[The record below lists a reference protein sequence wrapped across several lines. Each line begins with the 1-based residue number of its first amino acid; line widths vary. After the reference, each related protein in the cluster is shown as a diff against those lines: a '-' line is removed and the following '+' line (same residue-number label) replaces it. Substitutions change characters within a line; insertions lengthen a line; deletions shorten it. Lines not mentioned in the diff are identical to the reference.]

1 MITARNEVGRFV
13 TIFYNFDVF
22 HGSVAAVK
30 VTNLNFNSLHAIL
43 ERVCNSLNFRMLVRY
58 HCACL
63 PFFPA

>member
-1 MITARNEVGRFV
+1 MITTRNEVGRFV

-22 HGSVAAVK
+22 HGSVAGVK
-30 VTNLNFNSLHAIL
+30 VTDLDFDSLHAIL

-58 HCACL
+58 HCACH